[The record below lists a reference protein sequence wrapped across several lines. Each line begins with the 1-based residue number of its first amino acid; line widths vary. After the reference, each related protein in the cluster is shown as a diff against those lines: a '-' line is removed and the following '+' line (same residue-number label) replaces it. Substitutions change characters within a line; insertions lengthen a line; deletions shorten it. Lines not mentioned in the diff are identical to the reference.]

1 MNLVCTICKK
11 EKDLRLFTS
20 NKNKPN
26 GKMSYC
32 KECNNDRNKKYRR
45 DSTNL
50 LRACKRVYGY
60 LQRRVRIK
68 NFEVDFGPEFLVF
81 LYEQQ
86 QGLCAY
92 TKEPL
97 ELSSG
102 SLNTLSVDRKDS
114 SKGYTKDNV
123 CLTTWKVNNCK
134 QDLDYE
140 SFVAI
145 CKQVV
150 ENYGP
155 H

>member
-1 MNLVCTICKK
+1 MRLVCTVCKE
-11 EKDLRLFTS
+11 EKDVSLFTS

-32 KECNNDRNKKYRR
+32 KDCNNDRNKRYRR
-45 DSTNL
+45 DSTNV

-60 LQRRVRIK
+60 LQRRVRVK
-68 NFEVDFGPEFLVF
+68 NLKIDFDVEFLVEI
-81 LYEQQ
+81 YEKQE
-86 QGLCAY
+86 GLCSY
-92 TKEPL
+92 TREKL

-102 SLNTLSVDRKDS
+102 SHNTLSVDRKDS
-114 SKGYTKDNV
+114 SRGYTKDNV

-134 QDLDYE
+134 QDLSYE
-140 SFVAI
+140 AFVAI

-150 ENYGP
+150 DNYGT